1 MRLVPVESAD
11 TRDSDTHRKTPELEG
26 PAAGEAEG
34 VPGYVPVTLP
44 ADRQQMMGV
53 TVEQVQR
60 MNLENNIR
68 TVGRVVA
75 DETRLHHVHT
85 KFEGFIEE
93 LFVDYVGKFVKKGQP
108 LFSIYSPELV
118 VTQKEYLL
126 ALRAQGQ
133 FGPFGSDSALAG
145 VDLLGSARQRLS
157 LWDVSPGQIAQLEK
171 SGQPI
176 KALTVYSPATGFVT
190 AKIASHGMRV
200 TPGDSL
206 YDIIDLASVWVLADV
221 YEVNLPFVRM
231 GQSAEM
237 SLAYRPDRVW
247 KGRITYIYPSMEEKT
262 RTVKVRLEFA
272 NPGGE
277 LKPEMYADVELKGS
291 LGQALVVPDSA
302 VISTGERTLVFVAKG
317 SGVFEPREVTTG
329 VKTRNYF
336 EIKSGLSMGEKVA
349 TGANFLLDSESK
361 LKAAI
366 SGASGS
372 HPHGQ

>member
-157 LWDVSPGQIAQLEK
+157 LWDVSPGQNAQLEK

-277 LKPEMYADVELKGS
+277 L
-291 LGQALVVPDSA
+291 
-302 VISTGERTLVFVAKG
+302 
-317 SGVFEPREVTTG
+317 
-329 VKTRNYF
+329 
-336 EIKSGLSMGEKVA
+336 
-349 TGANFLLDSESK
+349 
-361 LKAAI
+361 
-366 SGASGS
+366 
-372 HPHGQ
+372 